1 MEEEEEEEEEGEWE
15 QRGCGVKI
23 VCKKGLRRGQSSMQQ
38 IVWCGVVRCGI
49 TCKDKMSSSL
59 SLSWA
64 DSLWTLDS
72 LDANCGNQGVVC

>member
-1 MEEEEEEEEEGEWE
+1 
-15 QRGCGVKI
+15 VKL
-23 VCKKGLRRGQSSMQQ
+23 VCKKGLHGGQSSVQR
-38 IVWCGVVRCGI
+38 IVWCHAVRCGVVWCGI

-64 DSLWTLDS
+64 DSLWTSDS